1 MMTFVEFFE
10 RAENFG
16 LTDALLP
23 FLLIFILIF
32 ATLQKTNILGAGK
45 KNFNIMIATII
56 GLLVIIP
63 HITNT
68 YPPGRDVVEIINTSL
83 PQVSL
88 IAVAVIMALL
98 LIGLLGGESKWLG
111 GSLSGWI
118 ALLAFGVVIYVFGS
132 SMNLWDNMFSDWLGP
147 DTSSLIVIILVFAII
162 VWYITRDASSE
173 KATKGFHLLNEFGDM
188 FKKS

>member
-1 MMTFVEFFE
+1 MITFVDFFQ
-10 RAENFG
+10 RAENMG

-45 KNFNIMIATII
+45 KNFNVMIAVII

-63 HITNT
+63 HLTNT
-68 YPPGRDVVEIINTSL
+68 YPPGRDVVQIINTSL

-88 IAVAVIMALL
+88 IAVAIIMALL
-98 LIGLLGGESKWLG
+98 LIGLLGGESTWLG

-118 ALLAFGVVIYVFGS
+118 ALLAFGAVIYVFGS
-132 SMNLWDNMFSDWLGP
+132 SMNFWDNTFSDWFGP
-147 DTSSLIVIILVFAII
+147 DTTSIIIIILVFAII
-162 VWYITRDASSE
+162 VWYITRDASAE
-173 KATKGFHLLNEFGDM
+173 KATKGFHLLNEFGNM
-188 FKKS
+188 FKKK